1 MSICTSRARVTNRAE
16 NPDTRT
22 ISSGYFSGFSARFVT
37 LARDVQ
43 LDILARTQQE

>member
-1 MSICTSRARVTNRAE
+1 MEHPEKYPELIVRV
-16 NPDTRT
+16 
-22 ISSGYFSGFSARFVT
+22 SGFSARFVT